1 MTRFVSALRRAPHL
15 RITGERQRLLASFA
29 AVFLFG
35 LLAHGYA
42 FTNFTVSHDSL
53 NEMFLSG
60 DIRYAAGSVADWKI
74 SLGRFL
80 YPAYRTVFSGGA
92 GTPWLSGV
100 LSLVWVSL
108 AVYLVSRLFSVDN
121 ALLLAVIGALFVT
134 NVSYSAL
141 AATYIYDLDG
151 DMLAML
157 LAVSAAYLLLRGTLR
172 RRALAVIPIVCSLA
186 LYQAMISVTV
196 SLVMIACILRLL
208 ESESAKAVFFDG
220 LKAVGILFIGG
231 AAYYILV
238 RAVCSASDVALDG
251 GYNSLL
257 SLGRMTPDLLPE
269 AVRSTYDTWAR
280 STVRQPVFVPLPVT
294 RAGHLLLAVLTLAA
308 AARFLLRKRLPAA
321 NLLLALV
328 LAALLPMGM
337 NLSNFLGYAGMEAHD
352 LMKYAFC
359 LVYVFDILLL
369 RQCLQSF
376 PESRVFSGCAA
387 ISLALIAAL
396 VWGNIQTANALY
408 LKKDLERQATL
419 SRMTELCLRLDQTEG
434 YVPGETPVVFIGLPS
449 FDTPE
454 ALGSV
459 SQITGAWRKSTVG
472 GGYYA
477 AYFSYILQ
485 TPIRIGSESELPE
498 GAQPDAMP
506 PFPAEG
512 SICRAGDMLIVR
524 MG

>member
-1 MTRFVSALRRAPHL
+1 M
-15 RITGERQRLLASFA
+15 
-29 AVFLFG
+29 
-35 LLAHGYA
+35 
-42 FTNFTVSHDSL
+42 
-53 NEMFLSG
+53 
-60 DIRYAAGSVADWKI
+60 
-74 SLGRFL
+74 
-80 YPAYRTVFSGGA
+80 
-92 GTPWLSGV
+92 
-100 LSLVWVSL
+100 
-108 AVYLVSRLFSVDN
+108 YLVSRLFSVDN

-157 LAVSAAYLLLRGTLR
+157 LAVCAAYLLLRGTLR
-172 RRALAVIPIVCSLA
+172 RRALAVIPIVGSLA

-238 RAVCSASDVALDG
+238 RAVCSASGVALDG

-294 RAGHLLLAVLTLAA
+294 RTGHLLLAVLTLAA

-321 NLLLALV
+321 NLLLAFV

-369 RQCLQSF
+369 RQCLQSL

-387 ISLALIAAL
+387 VSLALIAAL
-396 VWGNIQTANALY
+396 VWGNVQTASHAFPHDGALPPSGPDRGVCPRRNAGRVYRFAVLRY
-408 LKKDLERQATL
+408 ARSARQRIADH
-419 SRMTELCLRLDQTEG
+419 RRVEEKHGGRRVLRR
-434 YVPGETPVVFIGLPS
+434 VFFVHSSDP
-449 FDTPE
+449 DPHR
-454 ALGSV
+454 
-459 SQITGAWRKSTVG
+459 Q
-472 GGYYA
+472 
-477 AYFSYILQ
+477 
-485 TPIRIGSESELPE
+485 RIGAP
-498 GAQPDAMP
+498 
-506 PFPAEG
+506 
-512 SICRAGDMLIVR
+512 
-524 MG
+524 

>member
-1 MTRFVSALRRAPHL
+1 MTRFVSALRRAPYL

-80 YPAYRTVFSGGA
+80 YPAYRAVFSGGA

-157 LAVSAAYLLLRGTLR
+157 LAVCAAYLLLRGTLR
-172 RRALAVIPIVCSLA
+172 RRALAVIPIVGSLA

-220 LKAVGILFIGG
+220 LKAVGILFVGG

-238 RAVCSASDVALDG
+238 RAVCSTSDVALDS

-257 SLGRMTPDLLPE
+257 SLGRMTPALLPE

-369 RQCLQSF
+369 RQCLQSL

-396 VWGNIQTANALY
+396 VWGNVQTANTLY

-459 SQITGAWRKSTVG
+459 SQITGAWVKSTVG

-498 GAQPDAMP
+498 GAQTDAMP

>member
-1 MTRFVSALRRAPHL
+1 
-15 RITGERQRLLASFA
+15 
-29 AVFLFG
+29 
-35 LLAHGYA
+35 
-42 FTNFTVSHDSL
+42 
-53 NEMFLSG
+53 
-60 DIRYAAGSVADWKI
+60 
-74 SLGRFL
+74 
-80 YPAYRTVFSGGA
+80 
-92 GTPWLSGV
+92 
-100 LSLVWVSL
+100 
-108 AVYLVSRLFSVDN
+108 
-121 ALLLAVIGALFVT
+121 
-134 NVSYSAL
+134 
-141 AATYIYDLDG
+141 
-151 DMLAML
+151 
-157 LAVSAAYLLLRGTLR
+157 
-172 RRALAVIPIVCSLA
+172 
-186 LYQAMISVTV
+186 
-196 SLVMIACILRLL
+196 
-208 ESESAKAVFFDG
+208 
-220 LKAVGILFIGG
+220 
-231 AAYYILV
+231 
-238 RAVCSASDVALDG
+238 
-251 GYNSLL
+251 
-257 SLGRMTPDLLPE
+257 
-269 AVRSTYDTWAR
+269 
-280 STVRQPVFVPLPVT
+280 
-294 RAGHLLLAVLTLAA
+294 
-308 AARFLLRKRLPAA
+308 
-321 NLLLALV
+321 
-328 LAALLPMGM
+328 
-337 NLSNFLGYAGMEAHD
+337 MEAHD

-369 RQCLQSF
+369 RQCLQSL

-459 SQITGAWRKSTVG
+459 SQITGAWVKSTVG

-498 GAQPDAMP
+498 GAQTDAMP

>member
-80 YPAYRTVFSGGA
+80 YPAYRAVFSGGA
-92 GTPWLSGV
+92 GTPWLSGI

-108 AVYLVSRLFSVDN
+108 SVYLVSRLFSVDN

-157 LAVSAAYLLLRGTLR
+157 LAVCAAYLLLRGTLR
-172 RRALAVIPIVCSLA
+172 RRALAVIPIVGSLA

-238 RAVCSASDVALDG
+238 RAVCSASGVALDG

-257 SLGRMTPDLLPE
+257 SLSRMTPALLPE

-294 RAGHLLLAVLTLAA
+294 RTGHLLLAFS
-308 AARFLLRKRLPAA
+308 RWRRQ
-321 NLLLALV
+321 
-328 LAALLPMGM
+328 
-337 NLSNFLGYAGMEAHD
+337 H
-352 LMKYAFC
+352 AFSSGNGSPRS
-359 LVYVFDILLL
+359 I
-369 RQCLQSF
+369 
-376 PESRVFSGCAA
+376 FS
-387 ISLALIAAL
+387 
-396 VWGNIQTANALY
+396 
-408 LKKDLERQATL
+408 
-419 SRMTELCLRLDQTEG
+419 LRL
-434 YVPGETPVVFIGLPS
+434 FLPR
-449 FDTPE
+449 F
-454 ALGSV
+454 
-459 SQITGAWRKSTVG
+459 
-472 GGYYA
+472 
-477 AYFSYILQ
+477 
-485 TPIRIGSESELPE
+485 
-498 GAQPDAMP
+498 
-506 PFPAEG
+506 
-512 SICRAGDMLIVR
+512 CRWA
-524 MG
+524 

>member
-80 YPAYRTVFSGGA
+80 YPAYRAVFSGGA

-141 AATYIYDLDG
+141 TATYIYDLDG

-157 LAVSAAYLLLRGTLR
+157 LAVCAAYLLLRGTLR
-172 RRALAVIPIVCSLA
+172 RRALAVIPIVGSLA

-238 RAVCSASDVALDG
+238 RAVCSASGVALDG

-257 SLGRMTPDLLPE
+257 GLGRMTPDLLPE

-294 RAGHLLLAVLTLAA
+294 RTGHLLLAVLTLAA
-308 AARFLLRKRLPAA
+308 AARFFLRKRLTADALSPCACSCRAFADGHESFQLPRLRRDGGARSDEVRLLSGVCVRYPAA
-321 NLLLALV
+321 
-328 LAALLPMGM
+328 AAVPAK
-337 NLSNFLGYAGMEAHD
+337 FAG
-352 LMKYAFC
+352 KPG
-359 LVYVFDILLL
+359 I
-369 RQCLQSF
+369 
-376 PESRVFSGCAA
+376 
-387 ISLALIAAL
+387 
-396 VWGNIQTANALY
+396 
-408 LKKDLERQATL
+408 
-419 SRMTELCLRLDQTEG
+419 LRLRRDLSCADRRARLG
-434 YVPGETPVVFIGLPS
+434 KYPDGKR
-449 FDTPE
+449 
-454 ALGSV
+454 AL
-459 SQITGAWRKSTVG
+459 SQKR
-472 GGYYA
+472 
-477 AYFSYILQ
+477 
-485 TPIRIGSESELPE
+485 P
-498 GAQPDAMP
+498 
-506 PFPAEG
+506 
-512 SICRAGDMLIVR
+512 
-524 MG
+524 

>member
-157 LAVSAAYLLLRGTLR
+157 LAVCAAYLLLRGTLR
-172 RRALAVIPIVCSLA
+172 RSRRGQYGAVCCRLQRVSGENGIGLAEHLVAGGLSAAEIVVIHARKIVVDQRIGMQHFDAAGRRQCRGAVSAGDLAELHEQQRSDALSSGKERIAHGVQKLLLRAVRREIRLQRGVDLILDGFIFAEMIHGHSFSDAKDVSTGAPSAPFCSF
-186 LYQAMISVTV
+186 TT
-196 SLVMIACILRLL
+196 
-208 ESESAKAVFFDG
+208 
-220 LKAVGILFIGG
+220 
-231 AAYYILV
+231 
-238 RAVCSASDVALDG
+238 VCSASSSCFVQVRISSAPSVYSKRDSSSGASPFSSERTISSRRASICSKVFGFAVFR
-251 GYNSLL
+251 SAMVILL
-257 SLGRMTPDLLPE
+257 S
-269 AVRSTYDTWAR
+269 VSI
-280 STVRQPVFVPLPVT
+280 S
-294 RAGHLLLAVLTLAA
+294 
-308 AARFLLRKRLPAA
+308 
-321 NLLLALV
+321 
-328 LAALLPMGM
+328 
-337 NLSNFLGYAGMEAHD
+337 
-352 LMKYAFC
+352 
-359 LVYVFDILLL
+359 
-369 RQCLQSF
+369 SF
-376 PESRVFSGCAA
+376 YR
-387 ISLALIAAL
+387 
-396 VWGNIQTANALY
+396 
-408 LKKDLERQATL
+408 
-419 SRMTELCLRLDQTEG
+419 
-434 YVPGETPVVFIGLPS
+434 
-449 FDTPE
+449 
-454 ALGSV
+454 
-459 SQITGAWRKSTVG
+459 
-472 GGYYA
+472 
-477 AYFSYILQ
+477 
-485 TPIRIGSESELPE
+485 
-498 GAQPDAMP
+498 
-506 PFPAEG
+506 
-512 SICRAGDMLIVR
+512 
-524 MG
+524 